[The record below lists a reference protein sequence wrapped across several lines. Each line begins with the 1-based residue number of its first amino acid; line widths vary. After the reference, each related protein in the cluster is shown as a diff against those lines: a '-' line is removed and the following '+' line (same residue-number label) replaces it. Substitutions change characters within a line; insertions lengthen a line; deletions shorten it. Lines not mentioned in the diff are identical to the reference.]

1 VGAPDVSVKLLV
13 VRFDRSGAWR
23 QRPRVPRSVRQVV
36 PWIALIAIVLGSTR
50 APSHHLGMAALDAAS
65 FSAGDDVAWQGAPAT
80 NVAPQQP
87 PRAGAIERF
96 RSAPARARALGELAA
111 VPRSSLDRP
120 PRYVLH
126 GVYRV

>member
-23 QRPRVPRSVRQVV
+23 QRRRVPRSVRQVA

-50 APSHHLGMAALDAAS
+50 APSHQFGMAALNAVS

-80 NVAPQQP
+80 PVAPQQA
-87 PRAGAIERF
+87 PRAVAIERF
-96 RSAPARARALGELAA
+96 RSAPAHARALAG